1 MKSSEKRPRVNTNVA
16 VSFSHIAYP
25 KNYDEEDWFPSCY
38 LQIAR
43 TFGLKTKY
51 GHPEIETLIT
61 FNMDNLGYSV
71 LKQLITAVKNGECFS
86 HGDRTK
92 VTGSFYW
99 EKDVTVQFRKT
110 ENCYGE
116 VLRAVV
122 VGLEEK
128 FQNMSSDEAH
138 SYLHSLSPL
147 IDPCDYV

>member
-1 MKSSEKRPRVNTNVA
+1 MKSSEKRPRVNGSVA

-25 KNYDEEDWFPSCY
+25 KSYEEEDWFPSCY

-61 FNMDNLGYSV
+61 FRTDNLGYSV
-71 LKQLITAVKNGECFS
+71 LKQLITAVKNGERFS

-99 EKDVTVQFRKT
+99 EKDVTVEFR
-110 ENCYGE
+110 E
-116 VLRAVV
+116 VNSPHGAYLRAVV
-122 VGLEEK
+122 LGLEED
-128 FQNMSSDEAH
+128 FQ
-138 SYLHSLSPL
+138 SLSKEDADSFLNSLAPL